1 MTATPTARARLDIA
15 IPTFYPNL
23 ISIDREYRLI
33 RRWDATDAAA
43 YQGARRREGLL
54 DKTNRA
60 SAVWADAAYRS
71 KANEEIRAKNGFVSC
86 IHRNKPAGR
95 AMPKTRRR
103 GNAIKSKVRAGVER
117 VFAVRK
123 DTFGI
128 PRAT

>member
-1 MTATPTARARLDIA
+1 MEGRIPEHWKAKPAKLAHNDRDAAPDGQVQQSQGARRRLEPAVDVA
-15 IPTFYPNL
+15 IPTLGYPNL
-23 ISIDREYRLI
+23 ISIDRECRLI

-43 YQGARRREGLL
+43 CQGARRREGLL

-95 AMPKTRRR
+95 
-103 GNAIKSKVRAGVER
+103 
-117 VFAVRK
+117 
-123 DTFGI
+123 
-128 PRAT
+128 